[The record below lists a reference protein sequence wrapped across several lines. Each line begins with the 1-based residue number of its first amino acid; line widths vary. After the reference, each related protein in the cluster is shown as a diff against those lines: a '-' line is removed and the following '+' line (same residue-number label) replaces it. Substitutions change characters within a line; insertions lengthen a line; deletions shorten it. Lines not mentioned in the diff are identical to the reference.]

1 MPSVLRGGSWST
13 AVLAA
18 GQGTSSNLEPRVYR
32 IKYVVVQV
40 YGFNRVSGIETTK
53 GGRGGRTH
61 FATRDPCAEHGD
73 LLSLVLYTLVL
84 YSLSYGG

>member
-40 YGFNRVSGIETTK
+40 YGFNYQVTLTGRERGDGPTSIPVQSMGI
-53 GGRGGRTH
+53 
-61 FATRDPCAEHGD
+61 C
-73 LLSLVLYTLVL
+73 SLV
-84 YSLSYGG
+84 